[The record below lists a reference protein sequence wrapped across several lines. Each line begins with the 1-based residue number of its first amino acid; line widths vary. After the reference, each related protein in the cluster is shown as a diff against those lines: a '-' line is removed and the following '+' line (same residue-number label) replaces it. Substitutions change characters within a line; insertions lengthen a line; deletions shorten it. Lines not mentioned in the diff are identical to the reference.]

1 MLYDEEKNMWYVMQ
15 VCTGTENKIKS
26 QCLSYIDKE
35 VLRECFVPLYEE
47 KKRVQGKWQVTER
60 IMFPGYVFVVTDDLS
75 RLQLE
80 LKKIVGLT
88 RLLGTGDEIIPL
100 NEEEVQMIQRF
111 GGDDHV
117 IGMSEGIIE
126 NSTVIIQRGPLAG
139 CEAYIKK
146 IDRHKRKAYLELE
159 MFGRV
164 QKIEVGLEIF
174 AKS

>member
-1 MLYDEEKNMWYVMQ
+1 MWYVMQ

-26 QCLSYIDKE
+26 QCLSHIKKE
-35 VLRECFVPLYEE
+35 VLQECFIPLYEE
-47 KKRVQGKWQVTER
+47 KKRIQGRWQVTEK

-75 RLQLE
+75 RLQWE
-80 LKKIVGLT
+80 LKKIIGLT
-88 RLLGTGDEIIPL
+88 KLLGTGDEIIPL

-117 IGMSEGIIE
+117 VGMSEGIIE

-139 CEAYIKK
+139 WEAYIKK

-174 AKS
+174 AKR